1 MDSAGNHKELE
12 LPITYCPSDIELKL
26 NFAATEVNKYLNGSY
41 FINIGKELEEYGLTQ
56 DFMSNLSIT
65 ALFGGLEVGWWDEFP
80 LLIDGWEIINENKE
94 FEPVAE
100 AWVTDE
106 VNAGMETP
114 EDEIATVSIDVT
126 STAQEST
133 TVFSLVSLKI
143 KLPIMIVDTD

>member
-1 MDSAGNHKELE
+1 MEL
-12 LPITYCPSDIELKL
+12 IEP
-26 NFAATEVNKYLNGSY
+26 T
-41 FINIGKELEEYGLTQ
+41 
-56 DFMSNLSIT
+56 LSIT